1 MQYHVY
7 FRYDLNC
14 VQAAPVRFRRFL
26 AVRLTVANL
35 KGGAGKT
42 TTAIYLANALAASG
56 RTLLIDADPQGSALS
71 WSETAG
77 NFPLPVVAAPV
88 KDLNR
93 RVAQLAEG
101 YAHVVIDTP
110 PGELAIT
117 RSAMLAA
124 DTVLIPIPPSVMD
137 LDRLRPTLEV
147 LAEIE
152 NMHAPQV
159 YCLLT
164 RVRKGTRSSRA
175 AREVLL
181 ELGLHVLT
189 AEVSLRESY
198 SNGFG
203 LGLTEELGEY
213 ADVLSELQGQV
224 KQA

>member
-1 MQYHVY
+1 VK
-7 FRYDLNC
+7 
-14 VQAAPVRFRRFL
+14 L
-26 AVRLTVANL
+26 AVANL

-42 TTAIYLANALAASG
+42 TTAIYLANALAAQG

-77 NFPLPVVAAPV
+77 DFPLPVVAAPV

-93 RVAQLAEG
+93 RVPQLAEG

-117 RSAMLAA
+117 RSAMMAA
-124 DTVLIPIPPSVMD
+124 DTVLIPIPPSLMD

-147 LAEIE
+147 LADLEGL
-152 NMHAPQV
+152 HSPQV

-175 AREVLL
+175 AREVMT
-181 ELGLHVLT
+181 ELGLNVLET
-189 AEVSLRESY
+189 EVSLREAY
-198 SNGFG
+198 ANNFG
-203 LGLTEELGEY
+203 LSLTGDLGEY
-213 ADVLSELQGQV
+213 ADVLNELKGKVLQP
-224 KQA
+224 

>member
-1 MQYHVY
+1 MK
-7 FRYDLNC
+7 
-14 VQAAPVRFRRFL
+14 
-26 AVRLTVANL
+26 LTVANL

-42 TTAIYLANALAASG
+42 TTAVYLANALATQG
-56 RTLLIDADPQGSALS
+56 RTLLIDSDPQGSALS

-77 NFPLPVVAAPV
+77 DFPLPVVAAPV

-93 RVAQLAEG
+93 RVPQLAEG

-124 DTVLIPIPPSVMD
+124 DIVLIPIPPSLMD

-147 LAEIE
+147 LAELE
-152 NMHAPQV
+152 GLHDPAM

-164 RVRKGTRSSRA
+164 RVRKGTRSSKA
-175 AREVLL
+175 AREVLT
-181 ELGLHVLT
+181 ELGLNVMD
-189 AEVSLRESY
+189 AEVSLREGY
-198 SNGFG
+198 ANGFG
-203 LGLTEELGEY
+203 LSLTEDLGEY
-213 ADVLSELQGQV
+213 EEVLRELQGQV

>member
-1 MQYHVY
+1 MQCRVY
-7 FRYDLNC
+7 CRHDINS
-14 VQAAPVRFRRFL
+14 VRQASVHCHEFQ

-42 TTAIYLANALAASG
+42 TTAVYLANALAVSG

-77 NFPLPVVAAPV
+77 DFPLPVVAAPV

-93 RVAQLAEG
+93 RVAPLAEG

-152 NMHAPQV
+152 SMHAPQV
-159 YCLLT
+159 FCVLT

-175 AREVLL
+175 AREVLM

-198 SNGFG
+198 ANGFG
-203 LGLTEELGEY
+203 LGLTDELGEY
-213 ADVLSELQGQV
+213 AEVLSELQRQV
-224 KQA
+224 NQT

>member
-1 MQYHVY
+1 MK
-7 FRYDLNC
+7 
-14 VQAAPVRFRRFL
+14 
-26 AVRLTVANL
+26 LTVSNL

-42 TTAIYLANALAASG
+42 TTAVYLANAMAQRG

-77 NFPLPVVAAPV
+77 DFPLPVVAAPV

-101 YAHVVIDTP
+101 YENVVIDTP

-124 DTVLIPIPPSVMD
+124 DVVLIPIPPSLMD

-147 LAEIE
+147 LADIE
-152 NMHAPQV
+152 SMHEPQV
-159 YCLLT
+159 FCLLT

-175 AREVLL
+175 AREVLA
-181 ELGLHVLT
+181 ELGLNVLT
-189 AEVSLRESY
+189 AEVSLREGY
-198 SNGFG
+198 ANGFG
-203 LGLTEELGEY
+203 LALTENLGEY
-213 ADVLSELQGQV
+213 ADVYQELRKKGR
-224 KQA
+224 KA

>member
-1 MQYHVY
+1 MQCRVY
-7 FRYDLNC
+7 FRHDLNC
-14 VQAAPVRFRRFL
+14 IKSLPVRFRGFR
-26 AVRLTVANL
+26 AVRLAVANL

-42 TTAIYLANALAASG
+42 TTAVYLANALAASG

-77 NFPLPVVAAPV
+77 DFSLPVVAAPV
-88 KDLNR
+88 RDLNR

-137 LDRLRPTLEV
+137 LDRLRPTLEM

-152 NMHAPQV
+152 NLHAPQV
-159 YCLLT
+159 FCLLT
-164 RVRKGTRSSRA
+164 RVRRGTRSSRA
-175 AREVLL
+175 AREVLVD
-181 ELGLHVLT
+181 LGLNVLS

-198 SNGFG
+198 ANGFG
-203 LGLTEELGEY
+203 LGLTEQLGEY
-213 ADVLSELQGQV
+213 AEVLSELQGQV
-224 KQA
+224 KKI

>member
-1 MQYHVY
+1 VK
-7 FRYDLNC
+7 
-14 VQAAPVRFRRFL
+14 L
-26 AVRLTVANL
+26 AVANL

-42 TTAIYLANALAASG
+42 TTAVYLANALAAQG

-77 NFPLPVVAAPV
+77 DFPLPVVAAPV

-93 RVAQLAEG
+93 RVPQLAEG

-117 RSAMLAA
+117 RSAMMAA
-124 DTVLIPIPPSVMD
+124 DMVLIPIPPSLMD

-147 LAEIE
+147 LADLEGL
-152 NMHAPQV
+152 HSPQV

-175 AREVLL
+175 AREVLT
-181 ELGLHVLT
+181 ELGLNVLE
-189 AEVSLRESY
+189 AEVSLREAY
-198 SNGFG
+198 ANGFG
-203 LGLTEELGEY
+203 LSLTEDLGEY
-213 ADVLSELQGQV
+213 ADVLNELKGKVLQP
-224 KQA
+224 

>member
-1 MQYHVY
+1 MK
-7 FRYDLNC
+7 
-14 VQAAPVRFRRFL
+14 
-26 AVRLTVANL
+26 LTVANL

-42 TTAIYLANALAASG
+42 TTAVYLANALAMQG

-77 NFPLPVVAAPV
+77 DFPLPVVAAPV

-101 YAHVVIDTP
+101 YLHVVIDTP

-124 DTVLIPIPPSVMD
+124 DTVLIPIPPSLMD
-137 LDRLRPTLEV
+137 LDRLRPTLEL
-147 LAEIE
+147 LADLEGL
-152 NMHAPQV
+152 HSPQV
-159 YCLLT
+159 VCLLT

-181 ELGLHVLT
+181 ELGLNVMT

-198 SNGFG
+198 ANGFG
-203 LGLTEELGEY
+203 LSLSKDLGEY
-213 ADVLSELQGQV
+213 ADVLAELLPAHQTSQV
-224 KQA
+224 AQP

>member
-1 MQYHVY
+1 MK
-7 FRYDLNC
+7 
-14 VQAAPVRFRRFL
+14 
-26 AVRLTVANL
+26 LTVANL

-42 TTAIYLANALAASG
+42 TTAVYLAHALSASG

-93 RVAQLAEG
+93 RVPQLADG

-124 DTVLIPIPPSVMD
+124 DTVLIPIPPSLMD

-147 LAEIE
+147 LADLEGLHE
-152 NMHAPQV
+152 PQV
-159 YCLLT
+159 LCLLT
-164 RVRKGTRSSRA
+164 RVRRGTRSSRA
-175 AREVLL
+175 AREVLV
-181 ELGLHVLT
+181 ELGLNVLD
-189 AEVSLRESY
+189 AEISLREGY
-198 SNGFG
+198 ANGFG
-203 LGLTEELGEY
+203 LSLSDALGEY
-213 ADVLSELQGQV
+213 ADVLTELQGQV
-224 KQA
+224 PQP